1 MTISS
6 KTADLTDMT
15 RQEAQVIKVVYERF
29 IDSES
34 LEWAD
39 IDCNLEFFDWL
50 HNKELVSEAKVKQ
63 IKHSKGKIFRCTSNH
78 NQEDCFAPFI
88 LEAVTYII
96 NLWDR
101 TRILEEKHRY
111 ILLYYVSMSEM
122 GLIFEA

>member
-1 MTISS
+1 MTFS
-6 KTADLTDMT
+6 KTVNHISMARD
-15 RQEAQVIKVVYERF
+15 QAQIIKVVYERF
-29 IDSES
+29 IDGES

-50 HNKELVSEAKVKQ
+50 HDKELISEVKVKQ
-63 IKHSKGKIFRCTSNH
+63 IKHSKGKIFRCTSSH

-88 LEAVTYII
+88 LDAVTFII
-96 NLWDR
+96 DLWDN